1 MLTEHVGIIARFAGG
16 KLNIL
21 MVINRAWAM
30 PNSNTFEVKP
40 IGDFV
45 KRYLESSKY
54 SVDPFARNN
63 EFASVRNDLNT
74 TTSATHHLDALDF
87 LKWVKEQGKLF
98 DLGIFDP
105 PYSPRQISEVYQ
117 QIGRK
122 ATSQDTS
129 KSWGSWRDALSVVIQ
144 ENGIVLSFGWNS
156 CGMGM
161 KRGFEIVEILMVC
174 HGGNHNDTICVAEV
188 KSNPLLR

>member
-1 MLTEHVGIIARFAGG
+1 MEIHRV
-16 KLNIL
+16 
-21 MVINRAWAM
+21 WAM
-30 PNSNTFEVKP
+30 PNANTFEVKP
-40 IGDFV
+40 IGEFV
-45 KRYLESSKY
+45 KKYLENSKY

-63 EFASVRNDLNT
+63 EFATVRNDLNT
-74 TTSATHHLDALDF
+74 TTSATHHMDALDF
-87 LKWVKEQGKLF
+87 LGYMKETGKSF

-122 ATSQDTS
+122 TTSQDTS
-129 KSWGSWRDALSVVIQ
+129 KSWGSWRDALAVLIESKGV
-144 ENGIVLSFGWNS
+144 VLSFGWNS

-174 HGGNHNDTICVAEV
+174 HGGNHNDTICVAET
-188 KSNPLLR
+188 KTHSKLR